1 MDRLKTFL
9 KYVLWVVAF
18 YIFAML
24 LTYIGLNATYK
35 NMDFSGTL
43 PEEVN
48 IILAQSTKVNGRIY
62 GEITSSEENN
72 LEGKYIKVQI
82 FNRKDALTGTKYLK
96 IENTEVNVPKK
107 FQVMFTA
114 ENVKYYTV
122 EILEDTEET
131 RQKAI
136 QAKSIF
142 EEVFTNEE
150 LKGTSILALILGL
163 TFLV

>member
-24 LTYIGLNATYK
+24 LTYIGLN
-35 NMDFSGTL
+35 
-43 PEEVN
+43 V
-48 IILAQSTKVNGRIY
+48 
-62 GEITSSEENN
+62 
-72 LEGKYIKVQI
+72 
-82 FNRKDALTGTKYLK
+82 TGTKYLK

-142 EEVFTNEE
+142 EEVFTDEE
-150 LKGTSILALILGL
+150 LKGASILALILGL